1 MVREAGV
8 RNHGRVAH
16 SDHRQSGRE
25 SGQAAVEAA
34 LTLPLLV
41 FMILGTLQLFL
52 MLQARI
58 LTEYATFMAARV
70 GSVNHG
76 SCKRMNHAAVA
87 TLLPTFDSF
96 LGNRYGNGEPGEKFA
111 AAFAAR
117 MDGDTFRY
125 VPSRNRDDGHDR
137 EIIWLLR
144 PSPLASSIDATE
156 DDFDDPDRGDGGYML
171 EVRLV
176 YWYPLRIPFA
186 NWVMSR
192 MFMAA
197 LGVQDFTGTNPTML
211 TQTNAQWQHE
221 GGPTLEAAL
230 ANEMQTRVSA
240 RQYVFPIQAS
250 FAMRMMTPPRRAEFA
265 TQNCSP

>member
-1 MVREAGV
+1 MARKAGV
-8 RNHGRVAH
+8 RNHGHVAH

-58 LTEYATFMAARV
+58 VAEYAVFMAARV

-76 SCKRMNHAAVA
+76 SCTRMTHAAVA

-96 LGNRYGNGEPGEKFA
+96 LGNRYSGEPGQKFA
-111 AAFAAR
+111 TAFQER
-117 MDGDTFRY
+117 MGNSFRY
-125 VPSRNRDDGHDR
+125 KPARDEGHDR

-144 PSPLASSIDATE
+144 PSPLASSIDSTE

-197 LGVQDFTGTNPTML
+197 LGVQNFTGTNPTML

-230 ANEMQTRVSA
+230 ASEMQARVSA

-250 FAMRMMTPPRRAEFA
+250 FAMRMMTPPRSTEFA